1 MENMSQLVNRPFP
14 HCTPV
19 GVCNEKVKVRV
30 GSVIKITVF
39 CETKALS

>member
-19 GVCNEKVKVRV
+19 GVCNYEKGQGPGGQCHKDHCFFVN
-30 GSVIKITVF
+30 
-39 CETKALS
+39 

>member
-14 HCTPV
+14 LWVYVMKTL
-19 GVCNEKVKVRV
+19 KVRV

-39 CETKALS
+39 CELKALS